1 MVADQAG
8 VPVLVDTPPVPVAV
22 GVPVGSAALGPVE
35 ALVVLVALVA
45 PAVLAA
51 VPVAGR
57 DRAGSAVPRVD
68 RSVVVVATR
77 TSCSHSI

>member
-22 GVPVGSAALGPVE
+22 GVPVGSAALGPVG
-35 ALVVLVALVA
+35 ALVVLVA

-57 DRAGSAVPRVD
+57 DRVGSAVPHAD

>member
-22 GVPVGSAALGPVE
+22 GVPVGSAALGPVA
-35 ALVVLVALVA
+35 ALVVLAALVA

-57 DRAGSAVPRVD
+57 DRVGSAVPHAD

>member
-35 ALVVLVALVA
+35 ALVALVA

-51 VPVAGR
+51 VPVAAR

-68 RSVVVVATR
+68 QSVVVVATK
-77 TSCSHSI
+77 TSYSHSI